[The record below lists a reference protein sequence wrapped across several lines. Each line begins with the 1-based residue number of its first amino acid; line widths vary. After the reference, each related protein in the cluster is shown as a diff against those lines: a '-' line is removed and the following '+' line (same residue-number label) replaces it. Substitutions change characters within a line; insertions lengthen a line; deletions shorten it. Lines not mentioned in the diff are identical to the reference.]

1 MTVIG
6 DPDGEERRSV
16 DGLWR
21 GVGGSAHVG
30 VDLISGADSRAH
42 HSSSSTV
49 VIILQVA
56 VTDSDCLCPFVSYRS
71 SRTDTS
77 SSQRDSS

>member
-6 DPDGEERRSV
+6 DPDGEERRWV

-21 GVGGSAHVG
+21 GVGSSAHVG
-30 VDLISGADSRAH
+30 VGLISGADSRAH

-49 VIILQVA
+49 VII
-56 VTDSDCLCPFVSYRS
+56 SK
-71 SRTDTS
+71 
-77 SSQRDSS
+77 SQY